1 MNVKQLRDECD
12 RMIRS
17 GKGDCMVLVKNL
29 APYRSK
35 EFTYPV
41 PHSPIAKLSKLGRTP
56 YIEAVL
62 A

>member
-17 GKGDCMVLVKNL
+17 GKGDCRVLVKNL
-29 APYRSK
+29 SPWRDK
-35 EFTYPV
+35 NLDGV
-41 PHSPIAKLSKLGRTP
+41 LPHSPIAKLSKLGRTP